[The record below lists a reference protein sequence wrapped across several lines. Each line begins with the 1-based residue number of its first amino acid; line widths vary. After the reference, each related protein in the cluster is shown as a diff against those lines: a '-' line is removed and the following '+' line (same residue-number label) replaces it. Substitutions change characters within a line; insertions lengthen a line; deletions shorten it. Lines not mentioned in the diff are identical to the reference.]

1 MSTYNPDNPILFLTG
16 TVSSTAV
23 DTRYEYDDA
32 TGLGPSGTNIGIKFL
47 MTVDGISNQ
56 LVGSNETRTGP
67 SRRYDGL
74 DIKTGD
80 WVADKTGNKCL
91 QITSIL
97 SKSTTSITFIAEDV
111 DAFTYKNYRSNQF
124 GENVSICFFEITDS
138 GLPMIAGSEVTTFW
152 TDKVAIDKIQT
163 RFELQNND
171 ERFKFRFSTPQ
182 TLVDVG
188 DICTIDSN
196 GNMVKFESVG
206 ANSTKIGVVVHKSYG
221 DTIIY
226 VKPYNNIISNYKK
239 PEDLTGSIGD
249 VYYASTSNPGGI
261 TTDALQ
267 GSDKIFM
274 QVTEAVPTTVEITSA
289 NPSIEA
295 SATLVI
301 NGETVTTGPTDT
313 DALVNDINSGTS
325 IHHVSATAVSP
336 VVSTTSQEGSLST
349 ANGDVV
355 FVISSDGGSTFT
367 YPSVTISDGTNSS
380 TVSFQTADSTYPP
393 NASFVT
399 VSATQMADDLNTAFV
414 SDGVNIVASTADAST
429 TSPPV
434 NNPSTYP
441 LLVLTSTQAGF
452 DITIT
457 NVSGDVFGQ
466 SFQDATALE
475 SVTGSTDKFV
485 TLTRQ
490 DGGDIFIEGTSSSI
504 NQNGLVSSSNGDPAF
519 LLMIEDEDSGGVTTV
534 GVSTEDDLDQA
545 PNVTSFDGAAT
556 GVFISHTPF
565 GDSAVTVTVNGLG
578 VNLGDGVTTS
588 SCYFSAD
595 GGTTARA
602 MADIEGGDQLYWN
615 GSIAGYELDGG
626 DLVDVIY
633 DKPSA

>member
-23 DTRYEYDDA
+23 DTRYEYDDV

-56 LVGSNETRTGP
+56 LVGSNETRTGA

-91 QITSIL
+91 QITSIQ
-97 SKSTTSITFIAEDV
+97 SKSTTSVTFIAEDV
-111 DAFTYKNYRSNQF
+111 DAYTYKNYRSNQF
-124 GENVSICFFEITDS
+124 AENVTICFFEITDS
-138 GLPMIAGSEVTTFW
+138 GLPMIAGPDVTTFW

-171 ERFKFRFSTPQ
+171 ERFKFRFSAPQ
-182 TLVDVG
+182 TSVDVG
-188 DICTIDSN
+188 DICTIDVN
-196 GNMVKFESVG
+196 GNLVKFESVG
-206 ANSTKIGVVVHKSYG
+206 ANSTKIGVVMHKSYG
-221 DTIIY
+221 DTIVY

-239 PEDLTGSIGD
+239 PEDLTGSVGD

-261 TTDALQ
+261 TTDSLQ

-289 NPSIEA
+289 NPAIEA
-295 SATLVI
+295 SKTLVI

-313 DALVNDINSGTS
+313 DTLVNDINSGTS
-325 IHHVSATAVSP
+325 VHYVAATSVSP
-336 VVSTTSQEGSLST
+336 VVSTTSQDSLST

-380 TVSFQTADSTYPP
+380 TVSFQTSDSTYPP
-393 NASFVT
+393 NALFVT
-399 VSATQMADDLNTAFV
+399 VSATQIADDLNTAFTA
-414 SDGVNIVASTADAST
+414 DGVNIVASTADASS

-457 NVSGDVFGQ
+457 NVNSDVFGQ
-466 SFQDATALE
+466 SFQDATAVE

-490 DGGDIFIEGTSSSI
+490 DGGDIFIEGTSSII

-519 LLMIEDEDSGGVTTV
+519 LLMIEDEEGAGTTTV
-534 GVSTEDDLDQA
+534 GISTDDDLDQV
-545 PNVTSFDGAAT
+545 PNATSSDGDAT

-565 GDSAVTVTVNGLG
+565 GDSLVQVTVNGLAAG
-578 VNLGDGVTTS
+578 IGDGTTS
-588 SCYFSAD
+588 LSCYFSAD

-626 DLVDVIY
+626 DLIDVIY

>member
-16 TVSSTAV
+16 TISSTTV
-23 DTRYEYDDA
+23 DTRYEYDDI
-32 TGLGPSGTNIGIKFL
+32 TGLGPSGTNIGVKFL

-56 LVGSNETRTGP
+56 LVGSNETRTGA

-91 QITSIL
+91 QITSIQ
-97 SKSTTSITFIAEDV
+97 SKSTTSVTFIAEDV
-111 DAFTYKNYRSNQF
+111 DAYTYKNYRSNQF
-124 GENVSICFFEITDS
+124 AENVTICFFEITDS
-138 GLPMIAGSEVTTFW
+138 GLPMIAGPDVTTFW

-171 ERFKFRFSTPQ
+171 ERFKFRFSAPQ
-182 TLVDVG
+182 TSVDVG
-188 DICTIDSN
+188 DICTIDVN

-206 ANSTKIGVVVHKSYG
+206 ANSTKIGVVMHKSYG
-221 DTIIY
+221 DTIVY

-239 PEDLTGSIGD
+239 PEDLTGSVGD

-261 TTDALQ
+261 TTDSLQ
-267 GSDKIFM
+267 GSDRIFM
-274 QVTEAVPTTVEITSA
+274 QVTEAVPTIVEITSA
-289 NPSIEA
+289 NPAIEA
-295 SATLVI
+295 SKTLVI

-313 DALVNDINSGTS
+313 DTLVNDINSGTS
-325 IHHVSATAVSP
+325 VHYVAATSVSP
-336 VVSTTSQEGSLST
+336 VVSTTSQDALST

-355 FVISSDGGSTFT
+355 FVISSNGGSTFT

-380 TVSFQTADSTYPP
+380 TVSFQTSDSTYPP
-393 NASFVT
+393 NALYVT
-399 VSATQMADDLNTAFV
+399 VSATQMADDLNTAFTA
-414 SDGVNIVASTADAST
+414 DGVNIVASTADASS

-457 NVSGDVFGQ
+457 NVNSDVFGQ
-466 SFQDATALE
+466 SFQDATAVQ

-490 DGGDIFIEGTSSSI
+490 DGGDIFIEGTSSTI

-519 LLMIEDEDSGGVTTV
+519 LLMIEDEEGAGTTTV
-534 GVSTEDDLDQA
+534 GVATDDDLDQV
-545 PNVTSFDGAAT
+545 PNVTSSDGDAT
-556 GVFISHTPF
+556 GVFITHTPF
-565 GDSAVTVTVNGLG
+565 GDGLVQVTVNGLSS
-578 VNLGDGVTTS
+578 NIGDGVTTL

-595 GGTTARA
+595 GGTTARNI
-602 MADIEGGDQLYWN
+602 ADIEGGDQLYWN
-615 GSIAGYELDGG
+615 GSIAGYELDGT